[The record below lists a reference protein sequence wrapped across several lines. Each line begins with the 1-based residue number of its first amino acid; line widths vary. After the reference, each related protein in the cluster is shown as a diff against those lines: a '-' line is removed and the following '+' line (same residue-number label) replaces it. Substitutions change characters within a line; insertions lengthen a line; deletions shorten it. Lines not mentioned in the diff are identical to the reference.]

1 MSVIKNKA
9 KLLQLNSSVIEF
21 IPKTFK
27 ACTFK
32 NSHHYSH
39 HYGSRQCTSHKQT
52 LFHLFFIISWRE
64 RIYKIIFKLSC
75 KHFLLLRIAVLC
87 LVITNSWPDADHLCG
102 DLMTTRSDVGI
113 SPRPT
118 YAANL
123 GVTMT
128 PSGTASRQTTCS
140 YRGQTGPSIFYQ
152 LK

>member
-27 ACTFK
+27 ACTFM

-52 LFHLFFIISWRE
+52 LFHLFFFTSRRE
-64 RIYKIIFKLSC
+64 RIYKIILNYSANISYC
-75 KHFLLLRIAVLC
+75 CESLCCVWSSPIADQMLTTCVA
-87 LVITNSWPDADHLCG
+87 TWWPLGLTLALAPG
-102 DLMTTRSDVGI
+102 
-113 SPRPT
+113 RPT
-118 YAANL
+118 
-123 GVTMT
+123 
-128 PSGTASRQTTCS
+128 PQTWALLWHWVGLLPVWPHS
-140 YRGQTGPSIFYQ
+140 YRGQTRPSIFYQ